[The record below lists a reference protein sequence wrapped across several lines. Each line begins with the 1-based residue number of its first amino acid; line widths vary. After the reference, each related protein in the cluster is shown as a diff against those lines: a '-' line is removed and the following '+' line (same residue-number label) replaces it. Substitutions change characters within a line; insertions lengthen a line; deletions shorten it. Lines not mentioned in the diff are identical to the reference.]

1 MKDAA
6 FITIAVIVVVGWLA
20 RTLLAGYLDR
30 GSDQRRTDARLAALE
45 RQLAVVNERLGV
57 EPHQPDLTGVVEF
70 LRNGRRMAVI
80 KEYRA
85 LTGVDLREAAGAV
98 EHLARER
105 GLW

>member
-1 MKDAA
+1 MKDGVLV
-6 FITIAVIVVVGWLA
+6 TIAVIVVVGWLA

-45 RQLAVVNERLGV
+45 RQLAVVNERLSI
-57 EPHQPDLTGVVEF
+57 EPVQPDLTGIEEL
-70 LRNGRRMAVI
+70 LRNGRILEAV

-85 LTGVDLREAAGAV
+85 LTGVDLGEASGAV
-98 EHLARER
+98 EQFARDR